1 MVAAALLTV
10 SRSGHAILWARPEG
24 ISLGESTNRE
34 AGALLDELLAS
45 LLDDFEHW
53 FKRGEELLQA
63 CPDEVMSAQERQLM
77 EDRLQEGNKAIAAT
91 RALVAASTTPM
102 AVSMDVMNPWH
113 GLVTEVWALAAKLGS
128 SAKPQA
134 PS

>member
-1 MVAAALLTV
+1 MGET
-10 SRSGHAILWARPEG
+10 RGHQV
-24 ISLGESTNRE
+24 GESTNHE

-53 FKRGEELLQA
+53 FQRGEELLQA
-63 CPDEVMSAQERQLM
+63 CPEEVMPSEERQRM
-77 EDRLQEGNKAIAAT
+77 EERLQDGKKAIAAT
-91 RALVAASTTPM
+91 RSLVAASTQPM
-102 AVSMDVMNPWH
+102 AVSMEVMNPWH

-128 SAKPQA
+128 TRSSQA

>member
-1 MVAAALLTV
+1 MGET
-10 SRSGHAILWARPEG
+10 RGHHV
-24 ISLGESTNRE
+24 GESTNQD

-53 FKRGEELLQA
+53 FQRGEELLQA
-63 CPDEVMSAQERQLM
+63 CPDAVMSLQERQGM
-77 EDRLQEGNKAIAAT
+77 ERRLENGKKAIAAT
-91 RALVAASTTPM
+91 RALVAASTQPM
-102 AVSMDVMNPWH
+102 AVSMEVMNPWH

-128 SAKPQA
+128 SRSPQA

>member
-1 MVAAALLTV
+1 MGETKGHPVAD
-10 SRSGHAILWARPEG
+10 
-24 ISLGESTNRE
+24 STNRD

-53 FKRGEELLQA
+53 FQRGEELLQA
-63 CPDEVMSAQERQLM
+63 CPDAVMSVEERQQM
-77 EDRLQEGNKAIAAT
+77 EIRLQDGKKAIVAT
-91 RALVAASTTPM
+91 RALVAASTQPM
-102 AVSMDVMNPWH
+102 AVPMEVMNPWH

-128 SAKPQA
+128 SRTPQA

>member
-1 MVAAALLTV
+1 MGETKGHLVAD
-10 SRSGHAILWARPEG
+10 
-24 ISLGESTNRE
+24 STNRD

-53 FKRGEELLQA
+53 FQRGEELLQA
-63 CPDEVMSAQERQLM
+63 CPDAVMSVEERQQM
-77 EDRLQEGNKAIAAT
+77 EIRLQDGKKAIVAT
-91 RALVAASTTPM
+91 RALVAASTQPM
-102 AVSMDVMNPWH
+102 AVSMEVMNPWH

-128 SAKPQA
+128 SRTPQA

>member
-1 MVAAALLTV
+1 MGETRGHPVAD
-10 SRSGHAILWARPEG
+10 
-24 ISLGESTNRE
+24 STNRD

-53 FKRGEELLQA
+53 FQRGEELLQA
-63 CPDEVMSAQERQLM
+63 CPDAVMPLEGRQQM
-77 EDRLQEGNKAIAAT
+77 AIRLQEGKMAIAAT
-91 RALVAASTTPM
+91 RALVAASTQPM
-102 AVSMDVMNPWH
+102 AVSMEVMNPWH

-128 SAKPQA
+128 SRTPQA

>member
-1 MVAAALLTV
+1 MGETRGHPVAD
-10 SRSGHAILWARPEG
+10 SINSD
-24 ISLGESTNRE
+24 

-53 FKRGEELLQA
+53 FQRGEELLQS
-63 CPDEVMSAQERQLM
+63 CPDAVMPLEGRQQM
-77 EDRLQEGNKAIAAT
+77 AIRLQEGKKAIAAT
-91 RALVAASTTPM
+91 RALVAASTQPM
-102 AVSMDVMNPWH
+102 AVSMEVMNPWH

-128 SAKPQA
+128 SRSRQA

>member
-1 MVAAALLTV
+1 MGET
-10 SRSGHAILWARPEG
+10 RGHQ
-24 ISLGESTNRE
+24 LGESTNRE

-53 FKRGEELLQA
+53 FQRGEE
-63 CPDEVMSAQERQLM
+63 
-77 EDRLQEGNKAIAAT
+77 RLQEGKKAIAAT
-91 RALVAASTTPM
+91 RALVAASTQPM
-102 AVSMDVMNPWH
+102 AVSMEVMNPWH

-128 SAKPQA
+128 SRKPQA

>member
-1 MVAAALLTV
+1 MGETRGHPVADPIN
-10 SRSGHAILWARPEG
+10 S
-24 ISLGESTNRE
+24 E

-53 FKRGEELLQA
+53 FQRGEELLQA
-63 CPDEVMSAQERQLM
+63 CPDAVMPLEGRQQM
-77 EDRLQEGNKAIAAT
+77 AIRLQEGKKAIAAT
-91 RALVAASTTPM
+91 RALVAASTQPM
-102 AVSMDVMNPWH
+102 AVSMEVMNPWH

-128 SAKPQA
+128 SRTPQA

>member
-1 MVAAALLTV
+1 MGETRGQHV
-10 SRSGHAILWARPEG
+10 
-24 ISLGESTNRE
+24 GESINRD

-53 FKRGEELLQA
+53 FQRGEELLQA
-63 CPDEVMSAQERQLM
+63 CPEEVMPSEERQRM
-77 EDRLQEGNKAIAAT
+77 EERLQDGKKAIAAT
-91 RALVAASTTPM
+91 RSLVAASTQPM
-102 AVSMDVMNPWH
+102 AISMEVMNPWH

-128 SAKPQA
+128 TRSSQA

>member
-1 MVAAALLTV
+1 MGETRGQHV
-10 SRSGHAILWARPEG
+10 
-24 ISLGESTNRE
+24 GESTNRE

-53 FKRGEELLQA
+53 FQRGEELLQA
-63 CPDEVMSAQERQLM
+63 CPEEVMPPEERKHMQER
-77 EDRLQEGNKAIAAT
+77 LQDGKKAIAAT
-91 RALVAASTTPM
+91 RSLVAASTQPM
-102 AVSMDVMNPWH
+102 AVSMEVMNPWH

-128 SAKPQA
+128 TRSPQA

>member
-1 MVAAALLTV
+1 MAD
-10 SRSGHAILWARPEG
+10 AI
-24 ISLGESTNRE
+24 NRE

-53 FKRGEELLQA
+53 FQRGEELLQA
-63 CPDEVMSAQERQLM
+63 CPDAVMPLEGRQQM
-77 EDRLQEGNKAIAAT
+77 AIRLQEGKKAIAAT
-91 RALVAASTTPM
+91 RALVAASTQPM
-102 AVSMDVMNPWH
+102 AVSMEVMNPWH

-128 SAKPQA
+128 SRTPQA